1 MIDLHFYD
9 VRGSLPKEGALQ
21 YRKNCDKHVAAESA
35 VMAIELV
42 MKLHPGA
49 TIHSVQHRGKIDL
62 AQEIP
67 SDANLTGTYYYC
79 DDPSCVGRISDGIT
93 VRSKL
98 VKYANDIWYCPN
110 CIHSYGRGPFP
121 YTQRGALNG

>member
-9 VRGSLPKEGALQ
+9 VRGSLPKQGALS
-21 YRKNCDKHVAAESA
+21 YRKNCDEHVVAESA

-42 MKLHPGA
+42 MKAHPDA

-67 SDANLTGTYYYC
+67 SDANLTGTYYC
-79 DDPSCVGRISDGIT
+79 DDPNCIDHSDDGTTI
-93 VRSKL
+93 RPKL
-98 VKYANDIWYCPN
+98 EKHENDLWYCPN
-110 CIHSYGRGPFP
+110 CIHYYGRGPLP
-121 YTQRGALNG
+121 LYKQRGA